1 MLGPSLAVA
10 QTASHTAACPTPKK
24 TPLRLDQVVGLVKN
38 KAPDDDIVDL
48 VRSCHVGFA
57 MDPTSVE
64 RLASAG
70 ATRPVL
76 DALDRDTLLR
86 LSLSQAHSEV
96 AALEDRERVNQAAVN
111 TDNDAVLQKSDA
123 DYKLQREKAARLEPQ
138 GQFETTGQY
147 NDRVQ
152 KTQTELA
159 AMDRSHEAD
168 RARLTEKANADLVRK
183 NESLDRRIA
192 FLKGSLY
199 PGADSQPKY
208 ISYSPDDSRLVAG
221 IQGEEFW
228 FTVQPSRA
236 KTIYEHWSAV
246 KVVQRYEDGDS
257 HERFLVEATNVDPL
271 SGRPRSIVEK
281 QEKDQQIQTL
291 LASAQQHFG
300 SRMYEQAKGEYDRVL
315 ALDPNNQ
322 TAKDGSARSQ
332 QAIEETS
339 QQQAASQKHAQ
350 EMADLRRSLT
360 QNPKLYPGT
369 WYDAATGLMWTEK
382 DNGKDVDWAEA
393 RGYCQALKAG
403 NFSDWRLA
411 TILELQSLYDPSETK
426 YTKGFPYH
434 IKGDIALGEP
444 SSWTSVDAG
453 ASSQIFVFIAG
464 KPAAFPKKTLHVRV
478 LCTRNLGRPMVVA
491 RETAPATVAPTVN
504 GAKNAPVQVG
514 QFVCPGTVLGNAD
527 RLTGDAPDAPDRI
540 IRTATRIVEVDPQG
554 IGLFRVEGSPEAY
567 FRKSGDPPQ
576 WSCSSGASAVPG
588 GTDAVLTIRSGFPAR
603 RGVQNALA
611 STYYGLLQDDL
622 ATALNKGG
630 NPVPAGMTPGSFIIN
645 TCKTRDTCNR
655 VTFPLVQDAV
665 AKTNSDADGTGTFPG
680 VQPGTYFLF
689 VMGGYGNRTFVWN
702 QRVELKAGANSLTL
716 NQYNA
721 TETH

>member
-1 MLGPSLAVA
+1 
-10 QTASHTAACPTPKK
+10 
-24 TPLRLDQVVGLVKN
+24 
-38 KAPDDDIVDL
+38 
-48 VRSCHVGFA
+48 
-57 MDPTSVE
+57 
-64 RLASAG
+64 
-70 ATRPVL
+70 
-76 DALDRDTLLR
+76 
-86 LSLSQAHSEV
+86 
-96 AALEDRERVNQAAVN
+96 
-111 TDNDAVLQKSDA
+111 
-123 DYKLQREKAARLEPQ
+123 
-138 GQFETTGQY
+138 
-147 NDRVQ
+147 
-152 KTQTELA
+152 
-159 AMDRSHEAD
+159 MDRSHESD
-168 RARLTEKANADLVRK
+168 RARLTEKASADLARK

-246 KVVQRYEDGDS
+246 KVVQRYEGGDS
-257 HERFLVEATNVDPL
+257 HERFLVDGTNVDPL
-271 SGRPRSIVEK
+271 SGRPRSMVEK

-291 LASAQQHFG
+291 LASAQQHYG

-350 EMADLRRSLT
+350 EMADLRRNLT

-393 RGYCQALKAG
+393 RSYCQVLKAG

-411 TILELQSLYDPSETK
+411 TIVELHSLYDPSTTK

-464 KPAAFPKKTLHVRV
+464 KPSAFPKKTLHVRT
-478 LCTRNLGRPMVVA
+478 LCTRDLGRPMVVA
-491 RETAPATVAPTVN
+491 RETAPAPS
-504 GAKNAPVQVG
+504 AKNAPVQVG

-527 RLTGDAPDAPDRI
+527 RLTGDAPGAPDRI

-567 FRKSGDPPQ
+567 FRKSGNPPQ
-576 WSCSSGASAVPG
+576 WSCSSATSDVPG
-588 GTDAVLTIRSGFPAR
+588 GTDAVLTIRSGFPVR

-611 STYYGLLQDDL
+611 STYYGLLRDDL
-622 ATALNKGG
+622 ATALNSGG
-630 NPVPAGMTPGSFIIN
+630 NRVPAGMTPGSFIIN
-645 TCKTRDTCNR
+645 TCKTRDACNR
-655 VTFPLVQDAV
+655 VTFPLAQDAV
-665 AKTNSDADGTGTFPG
+665 AKTNSDADGTGTLPG
-680 VQPGTYFLF
+680 VQPGTYFIF
-689 VMGGYGNRTFVWN
+689 AMAGYGNRTYIWN